1 MIACGVQNWAV
12 RWSTSASRP
21 APLTGAKRLVERRWS
36 CAGVDQRKAT
46 SANRPGVR
54 RWTGAGGSACR
65 PALKPKC
72 ACALVHQRTVHF
84 SGEFSK

>member
-1 MIACGVQNWAV
+1 M
-12 RWSTSASRP
+12 RWSTSVGRP
-21 APLTGAKRLVERRWS
+21 APLTGAKRPVERRWS

-65 PALKPKC
+65 PALKPIL
-72 ACALVHQRTVHF
+72 AYALVLR
-84 SGEFSK
+84 